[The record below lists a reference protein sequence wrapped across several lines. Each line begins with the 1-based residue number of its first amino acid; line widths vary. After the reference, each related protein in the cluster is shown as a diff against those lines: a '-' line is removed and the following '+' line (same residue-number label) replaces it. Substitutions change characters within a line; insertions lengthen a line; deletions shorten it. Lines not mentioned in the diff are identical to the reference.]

1 MRLRSLWKVVCG
13 GVQWEEVIIG
23 SSSWLADLAR
33 LIKDSIGIEGVEW
46 IQHIGLM
53 GNIIK
58 FIVIS

>member
-1 MRLRSLWKVVCG
+1 MVCG